1 MAEAEGKT
9 AVEAEGKTA
18 VEAAHDAAK
27 GHDIVKGLLDARA
40 DLDAFVLSLATT
52 GESGGRFSTIR
63 NVRANVKDEHI
74 PTVTLAAAVTGD
86 SNVKKVAALALALH
100 SANRTR
106 KGR

>member
-1 MAEAEGKT
+1 VSAAES
-9 AVEAEGKTA
+9 
-18 VEAAHDAAK
+18 AAS
-27 GHDIVKGLLDARA
+27 GHDVVQSLLSARA

-100 SANRTR
+100 SANRTNR